1 MFLPKLSVMVV
12 FSFWEV
18 GGGRER
24 ERERGSM
31 YFTVGLTY
39 TSLFLYKS
47 FLLSVH
53 D

>member
-1 MFLPKLSVMVV
+1 MFLLKLSVMVV

-24 ERERGSM
+24 ERGSM
-31 YFTVGLTY
+31 YFTIGLTY